1 MENMKTFAIIDTETN
16 WCNEVMSIGVV
27 VADCE
32 TFAPVDTK
40 YYILTQECLIGGM
53 YSSVLQIN
61 GNPPAIECN
70 RDEAICDLRD
80 WFKAHNVQSIFAY
93 NAFFDYSHLRELA
106 DFKWYDIIKVVAYRQ
121 YNSKIPESAECCK
134 TGRLKR
140 NYGVQSILR
149 MLSGDYSY
157 FETHNA
163 LFDALDELQIIQL
176 LGLPLD
182 TYTVAIINSK
192 KEKQVIL

>member
-1 MENMKTFAIIDTETN
+1 MKFAIIDTETN

-27 VADCE
+27 IADCE

-53 YSSVLQIN
+53 YSAVLQIN

-70 RDEAICDLRD
+70 REEAICDLLN
-80 WFKAHNVQSIFAY
+80 WFEAHNVQSVFAY
-93 NAFFDYSHLRELA
+93 NAQFDYSHLRELA
-106 DFKWYDIIKVVAYRQ
+106 DFKWYDIIKIAAYKQ
-121 YNSKIPESAECCK
+121 YNSKISESAECCK

-140 NYGVQSILR
+140 NYGVEPIIR

-163 LFDALDELQIIQL
+163 LFDAIDELKIMQL
-176 LGLPLD
+176 LALPLD
-182 TYTVAIINSK
+182 TYTVAIINH
-192 KEKQVIL
+192 

>member
-1 MENMKTFAIIDTETN
+1 MKTFAIIDTETN
-16 WCNEVMSIGVV
+16 WCNEVMSIGVAI
-27 VADCE
+27 ADCE
-32 TFAPVDTK
+32 TFALVDTK

-70 RDEAICDLRD
+70 RDEAICDLLD
-80 WFKAHNVQSIFAY
+80 WFNKYNIESIFAY
-93 NAFFDYSHLRELA
+93 NAFFDYSHLSELA
-106 DFKWYDIIKVVAYRQ
+106 DFRWYDIIKIAAYKQ

-140 NYGVQSILR
+140 NYGVQSIMR
-149 MLSGDYSY
+149 MLSDDYGY

-163 LFDALDELQIIQL
+163 LFDALDELKIMQL
-176 LGLPLD
+176 LGLNLD
-182 TYTVAIINSK
+182 TYTVAIINP
-192 KEKQVIL
+192 KEELLC

>member
-1 MENMKTFAIIDTETN
+1 MKFAIIDTETN

-27 VADCE
+27 IADCE

-53 YSSVLQIN
+53 YSAVLQIN
-61 GNPPAIECN
+61 GNPPAIECS
-70 RDEAICDLRD
+70 REEAICDLLD
-80 WFKAHNVQSIFAY
+80 WFNKHNVHSIFAY
-93 NAFFDYSHLRELA
+93 NAQFDYSHLRELA
-106 DFKWYDIIKVVAYRQ
+106 DFRWYDIIKIAAYKQ

-140 NYGVQSILR
+140 NYGVEPIIR

-163 LFDALDELQIIQL
+163 LFDAIDELKIMQL

-182 TYTVAIINSK
+182 TYAVAIINSK
-192 KEKQVIL
+192 EELKC